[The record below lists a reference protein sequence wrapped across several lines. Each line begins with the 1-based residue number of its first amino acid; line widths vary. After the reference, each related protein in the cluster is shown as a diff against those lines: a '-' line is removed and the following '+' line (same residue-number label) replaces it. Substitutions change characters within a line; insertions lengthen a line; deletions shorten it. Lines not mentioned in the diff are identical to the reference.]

1 MRIRATRGRS
11 TERQRDRETE
21 RQRDRESRPNP
32 LKDQGDSRKAL
43 GPAAFARFAARSH
56 SFAKQA
62 SKKFAKRF
70 GKFDFGRLSD
80 GFGGPKWRPA
90 SLLETFFC
98 DAFFERFSESIRD
111 CLRSFFRGPNLDST
125 AQAQCFVRIRTF
137 ATCLVSG
144 RFCIKFRLKIDV
156 ENRVKSLKVASE
168 SQFFGVSIFRLLF
181 SRF

>member
-1 MRIRATRGRS
+1 M
-11 TERQRDRETE
+11 
-21 RQRDRESRPNP
+21 
-32 LKDQGDSRKAL
+32 KDQGDSRRAPS
-43 GPAAFARFAARSH
+43 PAASARLPGGLH
-56 SFAKQA
+56 GFAKQA

-70 GKFDFGRLSD
+70 GNFDFGRLSD

-137 ATCLVSG
+137 ASYVVSG
-144 RFCIKFRLKIDV
+144 RFGIKFRLEINA
-156 ENRVKSLKVASE
+156 ENRVNSSKVASE
-168 SQFFGVSIFRLLF
+168 SQFFWASIFRLLF
-181 SRF
+181 SGF

>member
-1 MRIRATRGRS
+1 MIRATRGRS
-11 TERQRDRETE
+11 
-21 RQRDRESRPNP
+21 SRPNP

-43 GPAAFARFAARSH
+43 ISANSARLAGRSH

-62 SKKFAKRF
+62 SKKFAKRL

-80 GFGGPKWRPA
+80 GFRGPKWRPA

-98 DAFFERFSESIRD
+98 DAFFEHFSESIRD

-144 RFCIKFRLKIDV
+144 RFGIKFRLEINA
-156 ENRVKSLKVASE
+156 ENRVNSSKVASE
-168 SQFFGVSIFRLLF
+168 SQCFWVSIFRLLF
-181 SRF
+181 NGF